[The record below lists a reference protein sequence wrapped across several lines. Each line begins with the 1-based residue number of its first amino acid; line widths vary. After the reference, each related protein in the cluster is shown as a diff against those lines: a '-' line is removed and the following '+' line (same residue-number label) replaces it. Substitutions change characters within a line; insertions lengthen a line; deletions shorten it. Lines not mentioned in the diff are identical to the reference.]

1 MVESSPLV
9 DPIIVLSPNG
19 STSSKSQG
27 TFTDHLA
34 NERTFLAW
42 TRTSLGIFAF
52 GCAVTQFGGSN
63 NIRTI
68 SKNSFQEVKPLISGL
83 ILIACGIGTS
93 LYSIYRYYRINRQI
107 MYKDLTQASQIREPV
122 IATLILLLSMIA
134 ILIIFFIL

>member
-1 MVESSPLV
+1 MIESSPLV
-9 DPIIVLSPNG
+9 DSVIVR
-19 STSSKSQG
+19 SQTDPTLNKLKG

-68 SKNSFQEVKPLISGL
+68 SKNSFYEVKPLISGL
-83 ILIACGIGTS
+83 ILITCGIATL

-107 MYKDLTQASQIREPV
+107 MYKDLTEASQIREPV
-122 IATLILLLSMIA
+122 TATLVLLLSMIA